1 MKKETVNGL
10 GNRMDDFEF
19 VVVSKDEA
27 PEVPVRDQIDQ
38 DLPPQL
44 RRQGSKAT

>member
-10 GNRMDDFEF
+10 GNRMEDFDF

-27 PEVPVRDQIDQ
+27 PKASATGQVDQI
-38 DLPPQL
+38 LPPNL
-44 RRQGSKAT
+44 RRQGKANN

>member
-19 VVVSKDEA
+19 VVVSEAEA
-27 PEVPVRDQIDQ
+27 PKASARDQVDQ
-38 DLPPQL
+38 ALPPHL
-44 RRQGSKAT
+44 RQQGSKAT

>member
-19 VVVSKDEA
+19 VVVSRAEEKKPEA
-27 PEVPVRDQIDQ
+27 PKEAAP
-38 DLPPQL
+38 
-44 RRQGSKAT
+44 KKK